1 MSELGQAG
9 DGKPS
14 TVLVVDDNV
23 QNLELL
29 VEYLRGLEGVE
40 TVSAMDG
47 LEALE
52 RVRQC
57 SPDLILLDIMMP
69 RMSGF
74 EVCRR
79 LRAISDV
86 PILMLTVRG
95 EEMERLKGL
104 ELGADDYIVK
114 PFSPLELVARTRAV
128 LRRFQISPLSA
139 CSRIIIDEELTVDLD
154 NREVIVRGQQ
164 VKLTPTECRI
174 LSQLVA
180 NAGRVVT
187 QKSLLAKVWGW
198 ESDDD
203 TLMLKVHIARLR
215 QKLGDDAHNPR
226 YVFTER
232 GLGYRLVRPAR
243 VSPLPNSSL
252 E

>member
-1 MSELGQAG
+1 
-9 DGKPS
+9 
-14 TVLVVDDNV
+14 VVRILVVDDEPDV
-23 QNLELL
+23 VEVIELTFSL
-29 VEYLRGLEGVE
+29 QWPGSEVIAATDGE
-40 TVSAMDG
+40 SA
-47 LEALE
+47 LKLFQA
-52 RVRQC
+52 R
-57 SPDLILLDIMMP
+57 SPDVVVLDVGLP
-69 RMSGF
+69 GLSGF

-95 EEMERLKGL
+95 EEKERLKGL

-128 LRRFQISPLSA
+128 LRRFQAAPLAASL
-139 CSRIIIDEELTVDLD
+139 RIIVDEELTLDLA
-154 NREVIVRGQQ
+154 NRGVVLRGQP

-180 NAGRVVT
+180 NAGRAVS
-187 QKSLLAKVWGW
+187 QKTLLAKVWGS

-203 TLMLKVHIARLR
+203 ILMLKVHIARLR

-232 GLGYRLVRPAR
+232 GLGYRFVRPAT
-243 VSPLPNSSL
+243 VPFSPHSSA
-252 E
+252 

>member
-1 MSELGQAG
+1 
-9 DGKPS
+9 
-14 TVLVVDDNV
+14 VRILVVDDEPDV
-23 QNLELL
+23 VEVIELTFSL
-29 VEYLRGLEGVE
+29 QWPGSEVIAAADGESGLKLFQVEPPDVVILDVGLPG
-40 TVSAMDG
+40 
-47 LEALE
+47 
-52 RVRQC
+52 
-57 SPDLILLDIMMP
+57 
-69 RMSGF
+69 MSGF

-128 LRRFQISPLSA
+128 LRRSQAAPLAAS
-139 CSRIIIDEELTVDLD
+139 SRIIVDEELTLDLD
-154 NREVIVRGQQ
+154 NREVILRGQP

-187 QKSLLAKVWGW
+187 QKTLLAKVWGW

-203 TLMLKVHIARLR
+203 ILMLKVHVARLR

-226 YVFTER
+226 YIFTER
-232 GLGYRLVRPAR
+232 GLGYRFVRPASVR
-243 VSPLPNSSL
+243 SSPHLFL
-252 E
+252 

>member
-1 MSELGQAG
+1 VKILI
-9 DGKPS
+9 
-14 TVLVVDDNV
+14 VDDEPDV
-23 QNLELL
+23 VEVVEITFNLQWAGSE
-29 VEYLRGLEGVE
+29 VIAAADGE
-40 TVSAMDG
+40 SA
-47 LEALE
+47 LKLFQTE
-52 RVRQC
+52 
-57 SPDLILLDIMMP
+57 SPDVVVLDVGLP
-69 RMSGF
+69 GMSGF

-128 LRRFQISPLSA
+128 LRRFQVSPLSA

-154 NREVIVRGQQ
+154 NREVIVRGQE

-187 QKSLLAKVWGW
+187 QKALLAKVWGW

-226 YVFTER
+226 YIFTER

>member
-1 MSELGQAG
+1 M
-9 DGKPS
+9 
-14 TVLVVDDNV
+14 VVRILVVDDEPDV
-23 QNLELL
+23 VEVIELTFSL
-29 VEYLRGLEGVE
+29 QWAGSEVIAAADGESALKVFQAEQPDVVVLDVGLPG
-40 TVSAMDG
+40 
-47 LEALE
+47 
-52 RVRQC
+52 
-57 SPDLILLDIMMP
+57 
-69 RMSGF
+69 MSGF

-128 LRRFQISPLSA
+128 LRRSQAAPLAVS
-139 CSRIIIDEELTVDLD
+139 SRIIVDGELTLDLD
-154 NREVIVRGQQ
+154 NREVILRGQSA
-164 VKLTPTECRI
+164 KLTPTESRI

-187 QKSLLAKVWGW
+187 QKTLLARVWGW

-203 TLMLKVHIARLR
+203 MLMLKVHIARLR
-215 QKLGDDAHNPR
+215 QKLDDDAHNPR
-226 YVFTER
+226 YIFTER
-232 GLGYRLVRPAR
+232 GLGYRFVKPAT
-243 VSPLPNSSL
+243 VPPSPYSSA
-252 E
+252 

>member
-1 MSELGQAG
+1 MRI
-9 DGKPS
+9 
-14 TVLVVDDNV
+14 LVVDDEPDV
-23 QNLELL
+23 AEVIELTFSL
-29 VEYLRGLEGVE
+29 QWPGSEVIAAADGE
-40 TVSAMDG
+40 SALKLFQAG
-47 LEALE
+47 
-52 RVRQC
+52 
-57 SPDLILLDIMMP
+57 SPDVIVLDVGLP
-69 RMSGF
+69 GMSGF

-128 LRRFQISPLSA
+128 LRRSQVAPLATS
-139 CSRIIIDEELTVDLD
+139 SRIIVDEELTLD
-154 NREVIVRGQQ
+154 FSNREVILRGQSA
-164 VKLTPTECRI
+164 KLTPTECRI

-187 QKSLLAKVWGW
+187 QKTLLAKVWGW

-203 TLMLKVHIARLR
+203 ILMLKVHIARLR
-215 QKLGDDAHNPR
+215 QKLGDNAHNPR
-226 YVFTER
+226 YIFTER
-232 GLGYRLVRPAR
+232 GLGYRFVRPAT
-243 VSPLPNSSL
+243 VPFSPYSSI
-252 E
+252 

>member
-1 MSELGQAG
+1 MRI
-9 DGKPS
+9 
-14 TVLVVDDNV
+14 LVVDDEPDV
-23 QNLELL
+23 AEVIELTFSL
-29 VEYLRGLEGVE
+29 QWPGSEVIAAADGE
-40 TVSAMDG
+40 SALKLFQAG
-47 LEALE
+47 
-52 RVRQC
+52 
-57 SPDLILLDIMMP
+57 SPDVIVLDVGLP
-69 RMSGF
+69 GMSGF

-128 LRRFQISPLSA
+128 LRRSQVAPLTTS
-139 CSRIIIDEELTVDLD
+139 SRIIVDEELTLD
-154 NREVIVRGQQ
+154 FSNREVILRGQP

-187 QKSLLAKVWGW
+187 QKTLLAKVWGW

-203 TLMLKVHIARLR
+203 MVMLKVHIARLR

-226 YVFTER
+226 YIFTER
-232 GLGYRLVRPAR
+232 GLGYRFVRPAT
-243 VSPLPNSSL
+243 VPFSPYSSA
-252 E
+252 

>member
-1 MSELGQAG
+1 M
-9 DGKPS
+9 KI
-14 TVLVVDDNV
+14 LVVDDEPDV
-23 QNLELL
+23 VEVIELTFSL
-29 VEYLRGLEGVE
+29 QWPGSEVMAASDGE
-40 TVSAMDG
+40 SALKLFQAG
-47 LEALE
+47 
-52 RVRQC
+52 
-57 SPDLILLDIMMP
+57 SPDAVILDVGLP
-69 RMSGF
+69 GMSGF
-74 EVCRR
+74 DVCRR

-128 LRRFQISPLSA
+128 LRRSQVAPLA
-139 CSRIIIDEELTVDLD
+139 TASRVIVDEELTLDLD
-154 NREVIVRGQQ
+154 NREAILRGER

-187 QKSLLAKVWGW
+187 QKILLARVWGW

-203 TLMLKVHIARLR
+203 ILMLKVHIARLR

-226 YVFTER
+226 YIFTER
-232 GLGYRLVRPAR
+232 GLGYRLVRPAS
-243 VSPLPNSSL
+243 VPFPPPHSA
-252 E
+252 

>member
-1 MSELGQAG
+1 
-9 DGKPS
+9 
-14 TVLVVDDNV
+14 VRILVVDDEPDV
-23 QNLELL
+23 VEVIELTFNLQWSGSEVIAAADGESALKVFQAEQPDVVVL
-29 VEYLRGLEGVE
+29 DVGLPG
-40 TVSAMDG
+40 
-47 LEALE
+47 
-52 RVRQC
+52 
-57 SPDLILLDIMMP
+57 
-69 RMSGF
+69 MSGF

-128 LRRFQISPLSA
+128 LRRSQAAPLAVS
-139 CSRIIIDEELTVDLD
+139 SRIIVDGELTLDLD
-154 NREVIVRGQQ
+154 NREVILRGQSA
-164 VKLTPTECRI
+164 KLTPTEGRI

-187 QKSLLAKVWGW
+187 QKTLLAKVWGW

-203 TLMLKVHIARLR
+203 MLMLKVHIARLR
-215 QKLGDDAHNPR
+215 QKLDDDAHNPR
-226 YVFTER
+226 YIFTER
-232 GLGYRLVRPAR
+232 GLGYRFVKPAT
-243 VSPLPNSSL
+243 VPPSPHSSA
-252 E
+252 

>member
-1 MSELGQAG
+1 VKILI
-9 DGKPS
+9 
-14 TVLVVDDNV
+14 VDDEPDV
-23 QNLELL
+23 VEVVEITFNLQWAGSE
-29 VEYLRGLEGVE
+29 VIAAADGE
-40 TVSAMDG
+40 SA
-47 LEALE
+47 LKLFQTE
-52 RVRQC
+52 
-57 SPDLILLDIMMP
+57 SPDVVVLDVGLP
-69 RMSGF
+69 GMSGF

-128 LRRFQISPLSA
+128 LRRFQVSPLSA
-139 CSRIIIDEELTVDLD
+139 CSRIVIDEELTVDLD
-154 NREVIVRGQQ
+154 NREVIVRGQE

-243 VSPLPNSSL
+243 VSPLPNSSPQ
-252 E
+252 

>member
-1 MSELGQAG
+1 
-9 DGKPS
+9 
-14 TVLVVDDNV
+14 VRILVVDDEPDV
-23 QNLELL
+23 VEVIELTFNLQWSGSEVIAAADGESALKL
-29 VEYLRGLEGVE
+29 FQAEQPDVVVLDVGLPG
-40 TVSAMDG
+40 
-47 LEALE
+47 
-52 RVRQC
+52 
-57 SPDLILLDIMMP
+57 
-69 RMSGF
+69 MSGF

-128 LRRFQISPLSA
+128 LRRSQAAPLAVS
-139 CSRIIIDEELTVDLD
+139 SRIIVDGELTLDLD
-154 NREVIVRGQQ
+154 NREVILRGQSA
-164 VKLTPTECRI
+164 KLTPTEGRI

-187 QKSLLAKVWGW
+187 QKMLLAKVWGW

-203 TLMLKVHIARLR
+203 MLMLKVHIARLR
-215 QKLGDDAHNPR
+215 QKLDDDAHNPR
-226 YVFTER
+226 YIFTER
-232 GLGYRLVRPAR
+232 GLGYRFVRPAT
-243 VSPLPNSSL
+243 VPPSPPIPLRRD
-252 E
+252 

>member
-1 MSELGQAG
+1 
-9 DGKPS
+9 
-14 TVLVVDDNV
+14 VRILVVDDEPDV
-23 QNLELL
+23 VEVVELTFSL
-29 VEYLRGLEGVE
+29 QWSGSEVIAAADGESALKLFQAEQPDVVVLDVGLPG
-40 TVSAMDG
+40 
-47 LEALE
+47 
-52 RVRQC
+52 
-57 SPDLILLDIMMP
+57 
-69 RMSGF
+69 MSGF

-128 LRRFQISPLSA
+128 LRRSQAAPLAVS
-139 CSRIIIDEELTVDLD
+139 SRIIVDGELTLDLD
-154 NREVIVRGQQ
+154 NREVILRGQSA
-164 VKLTPTECRI
+164 KLTPTEGRI

-187 QKSLLAKVWGW
+187 QKMLLAKVWGW

-203 TLMLKVHIARLR
+203 MLMLKVHIARLR
-215 QKLGDDAHNPR
+215 QKLDDDAHNPR
-226 YVFTER
+226 YIFTER
-232 GLGYRLVRPAR
+232 GLGYRFVKPAT
-243 VSPLPNSSL
+243 VPPSPHSSA
-252 E
+252 

>member
-1 MSELGQAG
+1 MRI
-9 DGKPS
+9 
-14 TVLVVDDNV
+14 LVVDDEPDV
-23 QNLELL
+23 AEVIELTFSLQWPGSEVIAAADGESALELFQAGRPDVVVL
-29 VEYLRGLEGVE
+29 DVGLPG
-40 TVSAMDG
+40 
-47 LEALE
+47 
-52 RVRQC
+52 
-57 SPDLILLDIMMP
+57 
-69 RMSGF
+69 MSGF

-128 LRRFQISPLSA
+128 LRRSQAAPLAAS
-139 CSRIIIDEELTVDLD
+139 SRIIVDGELTLDLD
-154 NREVIVRGQQ
+154 NREVILRGQPA
-164 VKLTPTECRI
+164 KLTPTECRI
-174 LSQLVA
+174 LSQLVV

-187 QKSLLAKVWGW
+187 QKTLLAKVWGW

-203 TLMLKVHIARLR
+203 ILMLKVHIARLR

-226 YVFTER
+226 YIFTER
-232 GLGYRLVRPAR
+232 GLGYRFVRPAT
-243 VSPLPNSSL
+243 VPFAP
-252 E
+252 

>member
-1 MSELGQAG
+1 M
-9 DGKPS
+9 
-14 TVLVVDDNV
+14 VVRILVVDDEPDV
-23 QNLELL
+23 VEVIELTFSL
-29 VEYLRGLEGVE
+29 QWAGSEVIAAADGESALKVFQAEQPDVVVLDVGLPG
-40 TVSAMDG
+40 
-47 LEALE
+47 
-52 RVRQC
+52 
-57 SPDLILLDIMMP
+57 
-69 RMSGF
+69 MSGF

-128 LRRFQISPLSA
+128 LRRSQAAPLAVS
-139 CSRIIIDEELTVDLD
+139 SRIIVDGELTLDLD
-154 NREVIVRGQQ
+154 NREVILRGQSA
-164 VKLTPTECRI
+164 KLTPTEGRI

-187 QKSLLAKVWGW
+187 QKTLLARVWGW

-203 TLMLKVHIARLR
+203 MLMLKVHIARLR
-215 QKLGDDAHNPR
+215 QKLDDDAHNPR
-226 YVFTER
+226 YIFTER
-232 GLGYRLVRPAR
+232 GLGYRFVKPAT
-243 VSPLPNSSL
+243 VPPSPHSSA
-252 E
+252 

>member
-1 MSELGQAG
+1 MVVKILI
-9 DGKPS
+9 
-14 TVLVVDDNV
+14 VDDEPDV
-23 QNLELL
+23 VEVVEITFNLQWAGSEVIAAADGESALKL
-29 VEYLRGLEGVE
+29 FE
-40 TVSAMDG
+40 T
-47 LEALE
+47 E
-52 RVRQC
+52 
-57 SPDLILLDIMMP
+57 SPDVVVLDVGLP
-69 RMSGF
+69 GMSGF

-128 LRRFQISPLSA
+128 LRRFQVSPLSA
-139 CSRIIIDEELTVDLD
+139 CSRIIIDEDLTVDLD

-243 VSPLPNSSL
+243 VSPLPNSSPQ
-252 E
+252 

>member
-1 MSELGQAG
+1 M
-9 DGKPS
+9 
-14 TVLVVDDNV
+14 VVRILVVDDEPDV
-23 QNLELL
+23 VEVIELTFSL
-29 VEYLRGLEGVE
+29 QWAGSEVIAAADGESALKVFQAEQPDVVVLDVGLPG
-40 TVSAMDG
+40 
-47 LEALE
+47 
-52 RVRQC
+52 
-57 SPDLILLDIMMP
+57 
-69 RMSGF
+69 MSGF

-128 LRRFQISPLSA
+128 LRRSQAAPLAVS
-139 CSRIIIDEELTVDLD
+139 SRIIVDGELTLDLD
-154 NREVIVRGQQ
+154 NREVILRGQSA
-164 VKLTPTECRI
+164 KLTPTESRI

-187 QKSLLAKVWGW
+187 QKTLLARVWGW

-203 TLMLKVHIARLR
+203 MLMLKVHIARLR
-215 QKLGDDAHNPR
+215 QKLDDDAHNPR
-226 YVFTER
+226 YIFTER
-232 GLGYRLVRPAR
+232 GLGYRFVKPAT
-243 VSPLPNSSL
+243 VPPSPHSSA
-252 E
+252 